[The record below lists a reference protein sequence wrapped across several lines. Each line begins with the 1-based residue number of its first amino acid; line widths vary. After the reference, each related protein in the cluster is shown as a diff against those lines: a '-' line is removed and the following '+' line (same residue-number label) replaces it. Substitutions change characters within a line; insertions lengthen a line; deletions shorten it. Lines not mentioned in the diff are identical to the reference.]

1 MIENINHNQGVDEL
15 ANNIS
20 KSLSSMKNS
29 GGVIHYYWTLG
40 NYAEELIKMKLGNEG
55 SNMPVDIESLAKN
68 MDIEIRDKRLN
79 SYLMQNIWNG
89 DVTYIE
95 EIQNVKALNRR
106 IGQLAIRKDSYTNEV
121 EKIIYTDESVPI
133 SAKRYAIANEIT
145 NYLLYLGENR
155 DNETYDN
162 YSIMPMCPTKLEEL
176 TIDIFSVFLL
186 IPISQFF
193 KTFKEFSDK
202 CSEEQN
208 VPIGT
213 EEWIKYLSERAGI
226 SEYYTACGYQYLRS
240 VAYWI
245 YRAHCV
251 EEEYTEKNTSK
262 DEEKLFEYVKD
273 NTKFFDKNKYEMLFQ

>member
-1 MIENINHNQGVDEL
+1 MIENINHNQGFDEL

-55 SNMPVDIESLAKN
+55 SNMPVDIESLAKK

-145 NYLLYLGENR
+145 HYLLYLCENR
-155 DNETYDN
+155 DVTSPAWLQSRRYPPAPSPRRIRESRGLRNQR
-162 YSIMPMCPTKLEEL
+162 K
-176 TIDIFSVFLL
+176 
-186 IPISQFF
+186 
-193 KTFKEFSDK
+193 
-202 CSEEQN
+202 
-208 VPIGT
+208 
-213 EEWIKYLSERAGI
+213 R
-226 SEYYTACGYQYLRS
+226 YTPGWRQ
-240 VAYWI
+240 
-245 YRAHCV
+245 
-251 EEEYTEKNTSK
+251 
-262 DEEKLFEYVKD
+262 
-273 NTKFFDKNKYEMLFQ
+273 